1 MKILRIIAP
10 REFEIE
16 GDLKIGDFVEC
27 GDIIGII
34 SYVYQE
40 EPEILKY
47 IGGLDKEEIGKFLP
61 DISEARTLS
70 RCYSLCTKEL
80 NEPLNSPKIGEK
92 VRILNDDEIRKL
104 HIRDGNIAIPYLPFL
119 ISKNVDL
126 AKRVVKKLISLFPE
140 EKDVLEIILLE
151 IEYNKLKRVE
161 I

>member
-27 GDIIGII
+27 GNIIGII
-34 SYVYQE
+34 SHVYQE
-40 EPEILKY
+40 EPEIVKY
-47 IGGLDKEEIGKFLP
+47 IGGLDKEEIGRFLP
-61 DISEARTLS
+61 DLSEAKTLS
-70 RCYSLCTKEL
+70 RCYSLCTKDL
-80 NEPLNSPKIGEK
+80 TEPLNSPRIGER
-92 VRILNDDEIRKL
+92 VRILNDDEIRRL
-104 HIRDGNIAIPYLPFL
+104 HMRKDGIAIPYLPFL

-126 AKRVVKKLISLFPE
+126 AKRVVKRLISLFPE

-151 IEYNKLKRVE
+151 IEYNKLRRVE